1 MKTPNRKVSP
11 QTASQTS
18 QSKLPIRKTRNYPV
32 EQGLVAET
40 SLKLFFSFVIG
51 ATAVVS
57 VIRLVPYH
65 LSQKAKLKEI
75 RSQVEETERR
85 VEILRNQLN
94 RNFDSEQTQILMEE
108 YSPNIA
114 PNRSRVFWEEEAGDR
129 TDKSLIEPES

>member
-1 MKTPNRKVSP
+1 MKTPNRKFSH
-11 QTASQTS
+11 QTASGVS
-18 QSKLPIRKTRNYPV
+18 QRKSPIRKRRNYPV

-51 ATAVVS
+51 MAAVVS
-57 VIRLVPYH
+57 VIKLVPYH
-65 LSQKAKLKEI
+65 FSQKAKLKEI

-85 VEILRNQLN
+85 VEILREQLN

-114 PNRSRVFWEEEAGDR
+114 PNRSRVFWEEETISD
-129 TDKSLIEPES
+129 E

>member
-1 MKTPNRKVSP
+1 MTTPNKKNSNQTAAKPIQRQLPNRK
-11 QTASQTS
+11 
-18 QSKLPIRKTRNYPV
+18 RRNYPR

-40 SLKLFFSFVIG
+40 SLKLFFSLVIG
-51 ATAVVS
+51 ATALVS

-65 LSQKAKLKEI
+65 FSQKAKLKEI

-108 YSPNIA
+108 YSPKIA
-114 PNRSRVFWEEEAGDR
+114 PNRSRVFWEEE
-129 TDKSLIEPES
+129 TENENIEHR

>member
-1 MKTPNRKVSP
+1 MKTPNRKFSH

-18 QSKLPIRKTRNYPV
+18 PSKLPIRKGRNYPV

-51 ATAVVS
+51 MAAVVS
-57 VIRLVPYH
+57 VIKLVPYH
-65 LSQKAKLKEI
+65 FSQKAKLKEI

-85 VEILRNQLN
+85 VEILREQLN
-94 RNFDSEQTQILMEE
+94 RNFDSEQTHILMEE

-114 PNRSRVFWEEEAGDR
+114 PNRSRVFWEEETMSD
-129 TDKSLIEPES
+129 E

>member
-1 MKTPNRKVSP
+1 MKTPNKKNPNPTVSSSVQHNQPTRK
-11 QTASQTS
+11 
-18 QSKLPIRKTRNYPV
+18 LRKYPLQ
-32 EQGLVAET
+32 QGVVAEV

-51 ATAVVS
+51 VVAIGS

-85 VEILRNQLN
+85 VEILREEMN

-114 PNRSRVFWEEEAGDR
+114 PNRSRVFWEENVDSEQ
-129 TDKSLIEPES
+129 